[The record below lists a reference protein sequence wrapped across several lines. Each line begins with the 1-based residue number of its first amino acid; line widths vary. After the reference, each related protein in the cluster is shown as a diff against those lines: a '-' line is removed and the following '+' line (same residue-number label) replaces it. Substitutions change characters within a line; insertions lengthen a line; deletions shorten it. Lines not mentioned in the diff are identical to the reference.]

1 MKNSLRRPISATAL
15 LIVFFGLLFY
25 PLVKVEHVKVTINE
39 FFELNRFSLLPDGQR
54 IFLYDRKNNNI
65 IAKDIQ
71 SSYERGNKLYVYG
84 PYFQGIIERQKDQIQ
99 IFVENTEEKGKLLR
113 LRNEDG
119 LILINKSDMNKE
131 ELRIFEILKVSTEL
145 KEETKQKEMIVK
157 IY

>member
-1 MKNSLRRPISATAL
+1 MKNSLRRLISATAL

-84 PYFQGIIERQKDQIQ
+84 SYFQGIIERQKDQIQ

-131 ELRIFEILKVSTEL
+131 ELRVFEILKVSTEL

>member
-1 MKNSLRRPISATAL
+1 MKNSLRRLISATAL

-84 PYFQGIIERQKDQIQ
+84 SYFQGIIERQKDQIQ